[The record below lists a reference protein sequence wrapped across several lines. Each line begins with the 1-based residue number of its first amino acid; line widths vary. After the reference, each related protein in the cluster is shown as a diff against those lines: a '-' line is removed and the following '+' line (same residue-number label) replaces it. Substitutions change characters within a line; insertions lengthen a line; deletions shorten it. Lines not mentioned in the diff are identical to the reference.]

1 MEVSNEKLKEYT
13 RKIMIARMRLL
24 CNNGFYGLLL
34 MHMRMNI
41 SNEHETAWSDL
52 NDRLYFNP
60 DFLEKVSDRELD
72 YVMMH
77 LLLHVVLK
85 HLDRKGDYDDKYYDE
100 AADIVVNSNILRSNE
115 ENTESISLRN
125 FGGVQKHMVPG
136 GNEGWKYSVEEVF
149 QMLKVTK
156 TSGDGEDDESDSDW
170 EEILENASE
179 SCESNEDGD
188 GDFDSNESGDPEKN
202 GDSEGEENSE
212 GNNESKG
219 QGGTK
224 EKGDNKENNDSGESN
239 DSEEKNGPKGDN
251 GAAEHGNSEGENNLG
266 KDGNS
271 GENSP
276 KGGNSGENSGKD
288 MTSKNSGDGNE
299 SKDDNRKESRNGNHN
314 KKGNGD
320 NTDKKLKQGQENGSG
335 NSYSGWDYHNRKS
348 ESDNA
353 DNNLNDQIWQE
364 RIMQAVTAMQKRNT
378 EKNAGQIPAFAER
391 YLEEL
396 KKPQTD
402 WRTVLDE
409 FIQEEVCDYSF
420 CPPDR
425 RFDDSPF
432 FLPDFNEKDYHIQKV
447 LFMIDTSG
455 SMSDGAISQCY
466 SEIKGAIDQ
475 FNGKLEGWLGFF
487 DAVVVEPQPFMDES
501 EFMAIRPEGGGG
513 TRFDIIFDYVAENM
527 SEEPPISIVILTDGY
542 APFPEEK
549 ATHGIPVLWIIDNED
564 VTPLWGKIARIQAEE

>member
-41 SNEHETAWSDL
+41 SDEHETAWSDL

-115 ENTESISLRN
+115 GNTESISLRN
-125 FGGVQKHMVPG
+125 FGGVQEHLVPG
-136 GNEGWKYSVEEVF
+136 GDEGWKYSVEEVF

-156 TSGDGEDDESDSDW
+156 ASGDGEDDESDSDW

-179 SCESNEDGD
+179 SCENNED
-188 GDFDSNESGDPEKN
+188 
-202 GDSEGEENSE
+202 
-212 GNNESKG
+212 
-219 QGGTK
+219 
-224 EKGDNKENNDSGESN
+224 
-239 DSEEKNGPKGDN
+239 
-251 GAAEHGNSEGENNLG
+251 
-266 KDGNS
+266 
-271 GENSP
+271 
-276 KGGNSGENSGKD
+276 
-288 MTSKNSGDGNE
+288 
-299 SKDDNRKESRNGNHN
+299 
-314 KKGNGD
+314 
-320 NTDKKLKQGQENGSG
+320 
-335 NSYSGWDYHNRKS
+335 SYSGWDYHNRKS

-475 FNGKLEGWLGFF
+475 FDGKLEGWLGFF
-487 DAVVVEPQPFMDES
+487 DAVVVEPEPFTDES

-527 SEEPPISIVILTDGY
+527 AEELPVSIVILTDGY
-542 APFPEEK
+542 APYPEEK
-549 ATHGIPVLWIIDNED
+549 TTSGIPVLWIIDNEQ
-564 VTPLWGKIARIQAEE
+564 VTPPWGKIARIQAEE